1 MIAHIGDRLV
11 LEGTHVGDA
20 RRVAVIT
27 GLRHDDGSPPYQV
40 RWLDSN
46 RTTVIFPGAQAH
58 IEHPEASSAGESEM
72 AS

>member
-20 RRVAVIT
+20 RRVAVVVA
-27 GLRHDDGSPPYQV
+27 LLHDDGSPPYQV
-40 RWLDSN
+40 RWVGSD
-46 RTTVIFPGAQAH
+46 RTTVIYPGAQAR
-58 IEHPEASSAGESEM
+58 IERADDPASGKPEM